1 MLISEQIHAHLLF
14 VIMNV
19 CYSNYIY
26 ESIMFK
32 DKYGDLNSFGFL
44 APRRFFLFQT
54 MKSKMDFGVSELGND
69 IKMTGTLK

>member
-26 ESIMFK
+26 DSIMFN

-44 APRRFFLFQT
+44 APRRFFFISNYEI
-54 MKSKMDFGVSELGND
+54 KDRFGVSELGND